1 MEIPFLV
8 HCLCSSTLEMTI
20 YYVHQPCFSMVGII
34 SNILDTQ
41 MLGFL
46 LFIFLTENSSL
57 YPRNTLQVQCLHCWQ
72 HLLYCNALFY
82 FYPQPLTLTCNRPG
96 TWTWTVLLI
105 FMFAVSKVGRWE
117 EQNILSVWAGK
128 KKKSHKEH
136 RNPPQK
142 DLDSTQNKWAI
153 NKKNN
158 LKAGNTSYL
167 LYSGKWNSFS
177 HF

>member
-1 MEIPFLV
+1 MKKASLKLQEWMEIPFLV

-105 FMFAVSKVGRWE
+105 FMFAVAKLAGE
-117 EQNILSVWAGK
+117 KNKTFCQFEQEK
-128 KKKSHKEH
+128 KKNPIKSTEI
-136 RNPPQK
+136 PPK
-142 DLDSTQNKWAI
+142 RI
-153 NKKNN
+153 
-158 LKAGNTSYL
+158 
-167 LYSGKWNSFS
+167 
-177 HF
+177 